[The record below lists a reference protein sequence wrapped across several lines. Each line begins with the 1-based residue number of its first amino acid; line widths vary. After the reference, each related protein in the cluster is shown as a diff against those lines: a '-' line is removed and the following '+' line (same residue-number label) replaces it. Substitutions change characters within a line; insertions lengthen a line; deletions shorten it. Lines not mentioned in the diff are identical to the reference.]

1 MKGAFIA
8 VAGSALALAVPA
20 VAAGPAP
27 ALRLVSNEPLTIRG
41 AHFKAHERVRV
52 TTHVDAAKRSKLV
65 RSTTIGTFKV
75 TFDVPMAFDPC
86 VESLRV
92 TAVGARGS
100 DAVLKLPQRA
110 CPPAP

>member
-1 MKGAFIA
+1 VKGSFIA

-20 VAAGPAP
+20 VAAGPPP
-27 ALRLVSNEPLTIRG
+27 ALRLLSNQPLTVRG

-52 TTHVDAAKRSKLV
+52 TAYADAAKRSKLV

-75 TFDVPMAFDPC
+75 SFDVPMAFDPC